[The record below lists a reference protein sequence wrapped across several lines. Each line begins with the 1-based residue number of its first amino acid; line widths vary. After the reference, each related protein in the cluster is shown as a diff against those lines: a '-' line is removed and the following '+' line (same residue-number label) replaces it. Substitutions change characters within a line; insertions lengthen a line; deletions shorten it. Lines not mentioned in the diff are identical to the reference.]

1 MAELRAARDRVEGA
15 DLIEMRLDT
24 TRDPDPA
31 AALADRRTPVIVT
44 CRASWEGGQF
54 AGSEDERRRMLRQA
68 LDLGAEYVDVEFRA
82 GFDDLVAVDHGRRL
96 VLSSHDFHAMPAD
109 LATRA
114 RAMRATGAAVVKIAG
129 KASCLSDCLPLLEL
143 SRHLNADGR
152 MVLIAMG
159 EAGLST
165 RILAGRYH
173 SAWTYAGSVRDVGQ
187 LSAETLLAT
196 YRFRSITERTAIYG
210 LTGSPVSHS
219 VSPAMHNA
227 ACAAAGIDAV
237 YLPLPAS
244 SADDFLRFA
253 DALEIRGASVTIPH
267 KVSLFDRADDMDET
281 TRLIGALN
289 TLKKD
294 GARWIGRN
302 TDLQGF
308 LNPLAS
314 RGIDLRGRRV
324 SILGAGGSARSVAIG
339 AGAQGARVTVHARDA
354 ARAAPVAARAGGVV
368 GAWPP
373 AADAWDV
380 LVNCTPI
387 GMHPNAEASPVS
399 FHGPVAGLVYD
410 LIYNP
415 AETRLLREARAAG
428 CQTIGGLDMLV
439 EQAIEQFS
447 WWTGVRPEAAPMRA
461 AAIARLAE
469 FRAS

>member
-15 DLIEMRLDT
+15 DLVEMRLDT

-44 CRASWEGGQF
+44 CRAQWEGGHF
-54 AGSEDERRRMLRQA
+54 SGSEEQRRRILADA
-68 LDLGAEYVDVEFRA
+68 LALGAEYVDVEFRA
-82 GFDDLVAVDHGRRL
+82 GFDDLIRSHHGRRL
-96 VLSSHDFHAMPAD
+96 IVSSHDFGDMPAD
-109 LATRA
+109 LVTRQ
-114 RAMRATGAAVVKIAG
+114 RAMRATGAEVVKIAG
-129 KASCLSDCLPLLEL
+129 KASCLSDCLPLLDL
-143 SRHLNADGR
+143 ARHAKDDGQ

-159 EAGLST
+159 DAGLST

-187 LSAETLLAT
+187 LSAEALLAT
-196 YRFRSITERTAIYG
+196 YRFRTITERTAVYG

-237 YLPLPAS
+237 YLPLPAT

-253 DALEIRGASVTIPH
+253 DAIGIRGASVTIPH
-267 KVSLFDRADDMDET
+267 KVSLFERADDVDEM
-281 TRLIGALN
+281 TRRIGALN
-289 TLKKD
+289 TLKKE
-294 GARWIGRN
+294 GSRWSGRN

-308 LNPLAS
+308 LNPLAL
-314 RGIDLRGRRV
+314 RGIGLRDKRV

-339 AGAQGARVTVHARDA
+339 AGSQGARVTVHARDA
-354 ARAAPVAARAGGVV
+354 ARALPVAALAGGVA
-368 GAWPP
+368 GTWPP
-373 AADAWDV
+373 DADSWDV
-380 LVNCTPI
+380 LVNCTPL
-387 GMHPNAEASPVS
+387 GMHPNTEASPAS
-399 FHGPVAGLVYD
+399 FKGPATGLVYD

-415 AETRLLREARAAG
+415 VETRLLREARAAG

-461 AAIARLAE
+461 AAMARLAE
-469 FRAS
+469 FGES